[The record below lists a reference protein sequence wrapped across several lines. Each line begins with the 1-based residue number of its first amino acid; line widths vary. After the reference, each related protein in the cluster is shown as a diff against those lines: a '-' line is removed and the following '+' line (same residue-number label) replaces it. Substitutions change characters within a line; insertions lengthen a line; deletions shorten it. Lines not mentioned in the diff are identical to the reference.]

1 MATDPAPG
9 DDVKRSAV
17 EGIKEK
23 SRWLRG
29 TIADELADR
38 EADHLGEESKQL
50 LKFHGSYQQEDRD
63 ARKSRSK
70 EGVAGKHYMF
80 MVRLKLPGG
89 KMSGTQY
96 LALDDIAGERANG
109 TLRLTTRQSIQF
121 HGIIK
126 SDLKPAIQGMNAALI
141 STLGACGDV
150 NRNVIACPAPRN
162 DEPRR
167 LGQQLADAIAAHL
180 APRSNAYH
188 DVWLNGEK
196 LSPDAE
202 QADGVEPIY
211 GKVYLPRKFKTAM
224 GLPHDNC
231 VDVFANDLGFLAAIE
246 NGRVVG
252 YDVLVGGGMGRT
264 SGNKNTFPFLA
275 KHLCFVE
282 PEEVVATS
290 EAVIKF
296 FRDHGNR
303 ADRKRARLKYVIND
317 YGIDKVRQI
326 FARDYL
332 TRPLRLPRELTVTD
346 VDLHHGWQPQGDGKY
361 FLGLSVE
368 NGRIKD
374 EGRLQLRT
382 GIRAIVERFHP
393 TVRITTQQDLLLG
406 DIDPVNRPAI
416 DSLLN
421 EHGIERPENLSQVR
435 KWSMACPAIPTC
447 GLAITESE
455 RTLPE
460 LIDQFEGMLKAAGL
474 GDQQLSVRM
483 TGCPNGCA
491 RPYNSDVGL
500 VGRSG
505 TKYTLFVGGNHRGD
519 RLSFVLQ
526 DLVEREQ
533 VVPLVRKLV
542 DRFKTERGGD
552 EGFGDWCTR
561 QGVESLCGTLG
572 LPLPKAV

>member
-1 MATDPAPG
+1 MATDSAPDG
-9 DDVKRSAV
+9 DDPKRSAV

-29 TIADELADR
+29 TLAEELARPDT
-38 EADHLGEESKQL
+38 DHLGEEDKQL

-63 ARKSRSK
+63 ARKNRSK
-70 EGVAGKHYMF
+70 AGVGKHYMF

-89 KMSGTQY
+89 KMTARQY
-96 LALDDIAGERANG
+96 LALDAIAGERANG

-126 SDLKPAIQGMNAALI
+126 GDLRPAIQEMNAALV

-150 NRNVIACPAPRN
+150 NRNVLACPAPLN
-162 DEPRR
+162 DQPRR
-167 LGQQLADAIAAHL
+167 EAQQLADAIAEHL

-188 DVWLNGEK
+188 DLWLNGEK

-211 GKVYLPRKFKTAM
+211 GKVYLPRKFKVAFA
-224 GLPHDNC
+224 LPNDNC
-231 VDVFANDLGFLAAIE
+231 VDVYANCLGFLAAVE
-246 NGRVVG
+246 NGRTVG
-252 YDVLVGGGMGRT
+252 YNVLIGGGMGRT
-264 SGNKNTFPFLA
+264 SGNKNTFPHIA
-275 KHLCFVE
+275 QPMCFVE
-282 PEEVVATS
+282 PDEVVAAS

-303 ADRKRARLKYVIND
+303 ADRKRARLKYVIHD
-317 YGIDKVRQI
+317 YGIDKVRDI
-326 FARDYL
+326 FARDFW
-332 TRPLRLPRELTVTD
+332 RKPIRLPREMPVTG
-346 VDLHHGWQPQGDGKY
+346 VDLHHGWQPQGDGKW

-374 EGRLQLRT
+374 EGRLRLRT
-382 GIRAIVERFHP
+382 GLRKIIERFGP
-393 TVRITTQQDLLLG
+393 TARISAQQDLLLG
-406 DIDPVNRPAI
+406 DIDPANRPAI

-455 RTLPE
+455 RTLPA
-460 LIDQFEGMLKAAGL
+460 LITQFEGMLGELGL
-474 GDQQLSVRM
+474 SDQQLSVRM

-505 TKYTLFVGGNHRGD
+505 TKYTMFVGGSHRGD

-526 DLVEREQ
+526 DLVERDQ
-533 VVPLVRKLV
+533 VVPLMRTLLG
-542 DRFKTERGGD
+542 RFKGERASD

-572 LPLPKAV
+572 LGLPKAV